1 MAAGALIPLFG
12 IELSPMLG
20 ALAMSLSS
28 FCVVLNALRLNFF
41 KFNRNDNKIIEK
53 EVKKMTK
60 TMKIEGMMCPH
71 CEARVKSTL
80 EGLAG
85 ALSAEVSHKSGTAVV
100 TLASDIDSS
109 VLAGAVTAQGYKVL
123 DVE

>member
-1 MAAGALIPLFG
+1 
-12 IELSPMLG
+12 
-20 ALAMSLSS
+20 MSLSS

-41 KFNRNDNKIIEK
+41 KFNKKDGNFADSNKKDGKAAELNENETKTIEK

-85 ALSAEVSHKSGTAVV
+85 VESAEVSHKSGTAVV
-100 TLASDIDSS
+100 TLAADIDSS
-109 VLAGAVTAQGYKVL
+109 VLSDAVTAQGYKVL